1 MNIAIVGTG
10 YVGLV
15 TGTCFAETGANVICI
30 DTNACKIEV
39 YNRVSYPFMNR
50 DWKIWCNVT

>member
-30 DTNACKIEV
+30 DTNACQDRSLEERG
-39 YNRVSYPFMNR
+39 YS
-50 DWKIWCNVT
+50 DL